1 MTPLKKTTLADL
13 KRMGKMYGKLAKAL
27 KLPLTDTLLI
37 VVSRE
42 LIILNQQLKTKTED
56 SVIEIE

>member
-1 MTPLKKTTLADL
+1 MPMKKETLADL
-13 KRMGKMYGKLAKAL
+13 KRMAKMYKQLAKAL

-42 LIILNQQLKTKTED
+42 LIILNTQLKTEG
-56 SVIEIE
+56 SVLEIE